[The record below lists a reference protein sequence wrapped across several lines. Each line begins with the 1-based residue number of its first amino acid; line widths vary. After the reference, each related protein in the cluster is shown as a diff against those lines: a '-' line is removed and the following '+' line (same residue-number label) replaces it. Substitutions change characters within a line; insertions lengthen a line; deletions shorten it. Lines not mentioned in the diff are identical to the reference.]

1 MNDPG
6 PGTDDPHPPPLVPL
20 PPTLA
25 APGQNGAGPLP
36 PPAPAPA
43 PHRLRCGIAGILLA
57 SYVVIP
63 AIVGAQRT
71 GHEGPMLP
79 TVIRD
84 LLLATGTELGMF
96 GLVFAAVV
104 WLGKLRPSDLWL
116 GWRGGFWLI
125 PRAAAWSIALRIGTG
140 IALGGTLIAWQLIS
154 GTSPDSLLGSRPKV
168 ESMVAVEALSN
179 PVYLI
184 LMLTLV
190 SFVLA
195 GLREEL
201 WRAGM
206 IALLGR
212 SLPALF
218 GGRYGPWIAIVPIAL
233 LFGLAHTPQGW
244 MGVMTTAVLGLGL
257 GAVMILHRSLWD
269 AVFAHGF
276 FNATTFALL
285 PWIAQKLPDLL
296 RSAGG

>member
-1 MNDPG
+1 MNAPG
-6 PGTDDPHPPPLVPL
+6 PGTDDSTPPPPLVPL

-25 APGQNGAGPLP
+25 APGPAGGEP
-36 PPAPAPA
+36 PPSPIPTPA
-43 PHRLRCGIAGILLA
+43 RLRAGIAGVLLA

-104 WLGKLRPSDLWL
+104 WLGKLRPADLWL
-116 GWRGGFWLI
+116 GWRGGIWLI
-125 PRAAAWSIALRIGTG
+125 PRAAVWSIALRIGTG
-140 IALGGTLIAWQLIS
+140 IALGSALIAWQLIS
-154 GTSPDSLLGSRPKV
+154 GSSPDSLLGSRPKV
-168 ESMVAVEALSN
+168 ESMVAVEALRN

-184 LMLTLV
+184 LMLTLI

-212 SLPALF
+212 SLPGVF
-218 GGRYGPWIAIVPIAL
+218 GGRHGPWIAIVPIAL

-244 MGVMTTAVLGLGL
+244 MGVMATAVLGLGL
-257 GAVMILHRSLWD
+257 GAIMILHRSLWD

-296 RSAGG
+296 RSTGG